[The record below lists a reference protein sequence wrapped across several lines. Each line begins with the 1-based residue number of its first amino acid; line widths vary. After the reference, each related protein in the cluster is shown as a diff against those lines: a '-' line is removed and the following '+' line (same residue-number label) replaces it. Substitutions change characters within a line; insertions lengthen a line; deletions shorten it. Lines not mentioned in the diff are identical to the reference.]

1 MTARTATHRSSPTDR
16 PVDAPLAIGRDSASR
31 QSSRHTFDS
40 AHALL
45 KSLGISAGASAPE
58 VIVDEIIEA
67 FRERFDTDWAN
78 TPVVLA
84 EQARVAI
91 GDGIGEAL
99 RARLV
104 IVMIGERPGLTSPD
118 SLGLYLTYAPR
129 VGCLDSERNC
139 ISNVRPEGLPYEQAA
154 HKLDY
159 LARHALRLQL
169 SGVQLKDD
177 SNLLPVLQ
185 AD

>member
-1 MTARTATHRSSPTDR
+1 MQA
-16 PVDAPLAIGRDSASR
+16 LRD
-31 QSSRHTFDS
+31 
-40 AHALL
+40 
-45 KSLGISAGASAPE
+45 
-58 VIVDEIIEA
+58 
-67 FRERFDTDWAN
+67 RFDTDWAN

-84 EQARVAI
+84 EQGRVAI

-129 VGCLDSERNC
+129 VGCLDSARNC
-139 ISNVRPEGLPYEQAA
+139 ISNVRPEGLPYELAA

-159 LARHALRLQL
+159 LARQALRLQL
-169 SGVQLKDD
+169 SGVKLKDD
-177 SNLLPVLQ
+177 SSMQAVAVQ